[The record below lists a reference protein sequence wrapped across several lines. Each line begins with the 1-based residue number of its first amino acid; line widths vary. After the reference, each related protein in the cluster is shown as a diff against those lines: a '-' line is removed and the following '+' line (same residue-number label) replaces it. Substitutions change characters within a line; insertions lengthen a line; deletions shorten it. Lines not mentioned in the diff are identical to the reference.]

1 MDLKEIRHA
10 KNLTQ
15 KQAADLLKIPL
26 KTYQNYELGRSKLTS
41 LSGRAIVLMLSSYEP
56 YTPEKGILPFDY
68 LKKTVAAVLHEY
80 PIDYAYLFGS
90 YAKGKTTEKSDV
102 DILLSTQVDGLAF
115 FGLVGKLE
123 NALHKKVDVIRFKD
137 LTKDQDFLDE
147 IMKTG
152 IRIYG

>member
-1 MDLKEIRHA
+1 MSTFFFQLKWM
-10 KNLTQ
+10 
-15 KQAADLLKIPL
+15 
-26 KTYQNYELGRSKLTS
+26 
-41 LSGRAIVLMLSSYEP
+41 V
-56 YTPEKGILPFDY
+56 
-68 LKKTVAAVLHEY
+68 
-80 PIDYAYLFGS
+80 
-90 YAKGKTTEKSDV
+90 
-102 DILLSTQVDGLAF
+102 LAF